1 MGFFCFNNRG
11 FNADRIDSWYLDDSQ
26 PDNPVVHV
34 YFQHQD
40 CVDTLRGED
49 ARGFLWVMRED
60 YVNLSNPVERE
71 RGEKAK
77 REYADA
83 LDTLRTQINTLRA
96 LNHIMMERA
105 ARAADAETGM
115 GQQTQQ
121 GGSRPPA

>member
-1 MGFFCFNNRG
+1 MNLICFDKRG

-40 CVDTLRGED
+40 IVDTLRGED
-49 ARGFLWVMRED
+49 ARGFLWMMRGS

-71 RGEKAK
+71 RRDKELQ
-77 REYADA
+77 EHADT
-83 LDTLRTQINTLRA
+83 LDALRTQINTLRA

-105 ARAADAETGM
+105 ARTERAETGKP
-115 GQQTQQ
+115 QQAQQ
-121 GGSRPPA
+121 SGS